1 MAMEMSLGKR
11 SRNIHAWIMVE
22 TSSTATI
29 RVDMREST
37 IDRDLVKTVLTSMQY
52 LTVAIAAPVIGKV

>member
-1 MAMEMSLGKR
+1 MEMSLGKR
-11 SRNIHAWIMVE
+11 SCNTHAWIMVE
-22 TSSTATI
+22 KSSTATV